1 MKTCLIILF
10 ALFHFLSLSGQ
21 VEISETDLIDEN
33 ESSIMTLATPD
44 LGFDPAPTGTNY
56 TWDFSSGLTPITLD
70 TINSVSVSSTPLAY
84 QLYFNNFLSP
94 DYYSDYAISADDLS
108 GFTQVQITDRYEY
121 FKKSSDALKLVG
133 YGAKISGVPVS
144 VKYDTIDQILPLPLS
159 YGVTDSTTAYYL
171 LSVPAMGTY
180 GQWIRRKIEVDGWG
194 TIKTPVGTYDALRVK
209 TTLYQR
215 DTMYFDSLGFGSTFD
230 RSVEYHYDWYAAN
243 EKVPVFSVVVVGIP
257 GGTTEVKYKGSTN
270 SSIAESKHDE
280 PIIFP
285 SPTNDVIHISTGAK
299 NFDRLDLF
307 NYQGKLIQSQAFTQT
322 LDLKD
327 YPTGIYL
334 LRLINKKATFSATI
348 LKN

>member
-10 ALFHFLSLSGQ
+10 SLFQFLYLSGQ
-21 VEISETDLIDEN
+21 IEISETDLIDEN
-33 ESSIMTLATPD
+33 ESSIMTLATPG
-44 LGFDPAPTGTNY
+44 LGFDPVPTGTNY

-70 TINSVSVSSTPLAY
+70 TINSLSVASTPLAY
-84 QLYFNNFLSP
+84 QLYFNNVFSP

-180 GQWIRRKIEVDGWG
+180 GQWIRRKVQVDGWG

-215 DTMYFDSLGFGSTFD
+215 DTIYFDSLGFGNTFD

-243 EKVPVFSVVVVGIP
+243 EKIPVFSAKVVNMI
-257 GGTTEVKYKGSTN
+257 TNEVKYKGSVN
-270 SSIAESKHDE
+270 NSIAESKHDE

-285 SPTNDVIHISTGAK
+285 SPTNDIIHIITGGK
-299 NFDRLDLF
+299 HYESLELF
-307 NYQGKLIQSQAFTQT
+307 NYQGTLIQSRIFTQT

-327 YPTGIYL
+327 YPSGIYL
-334 LRLINKKATFSATI
+334 LRLINKKATFSSTI